1 MMKRWFLIL
10 GVGLLSAA
18 CQTEYHAYDTRVDG
32 PQQLHEWQLPAIER
46 ACRGKQT
53 IRFAVLS
60 DTQRWY
66 DETQEVVHAINAR
79 DDIDFVIHGGDMADW
94 GMRSEFERQRD
105 ILLQLDV
112 PFVAL
117 LGNHDCLATGDLVYR
132 KIFGEPHFAFTA
144 GDVRFVAVNTNML
157 EFRSVDPVP
166 DFDFLERELTNY
178 PADARRTIALM
189 HAPPCSEQLFGAKAD
204 RLHAQLV
211 GFPNLLVAI
220 HGHGHRYAI
229 TEPYSDGVVYIQ
241 ADCIEQR
248 NYLIFTIDK
257 SGYSHEQVYY

>member
-1 MMKRWFLIL
+1 MPNGVPCLRYACRWT
-10 GVGLLSAA
+10 AK
-18 CQTEYHAYDTRVDG
+18 
-32 PQQLHEWQLPAIER
+32 LHEKQLPAIEN
-46 ACRGKQT
+46 ACRGKDE

-66 DETQEVVHAINAR
+66 DETQDAVNAINAR

-132 KIFGEPHFAFTA
+132 KIFGESHFAFTA

-166 DFDFLERELTNY
+166 DFDFLEREQMNY
-178 PADARRTIALM
+178 PTEARRTIALM
-189 HAPPCSEQLFGAKAD
+189 HAPPCSDQLFGAKAD
-204 RLHAQLV
+204 RLHAHLIE
-211 GFPNLLVAI
+211 FPNLLVAI
-220 HGHGHRYAI
+220 HGPGHSYAI
-229 TEPYSDGVVYIQ
+229 TEPYSDGLTYIQ
-241 ADCIEQR
+241 ADCIERR
-248 NYLIFTIDK
+248 NYLIFAIHEN
-257 SGYSHEQVYY
+257 GYSHEQVYY